1 MTTSNGGVTGVV
13 IAGLGGQGVIR
24 AADIL
29 AEAAFLSGLDVKQG
43 EIHGMAQRGG
53 SVSSDVRFG
62 ACVHSPM
69 VPTGEADFLMVL
81 HPTQLDNNRYQLREG
96 GVLISTKLVLGNSEN
111 LEDLDKDDTPLTSR
125 NFNVGLL
132 GTLSVHLPFPESAW
146 TEAIHRH
153 LAPKFHAEN
162 EAAFAY
168 GKTLAAG

>member
-1 MTTSNGGVTGVV
+1 MTTNNGGVTDVV

-29 AEAAFLSGLDVKQG
+29 AEAAFLSGVDVKQS
-43 EIHGMAQRGG
+43 EIHGMSQRGG
-53 SVSSDVRFG
+53 SVTSDVRFG

-69 VPTGEADFLMVL
+69 VPTGEAGFLLVL
-81 HPTQLDNNRYQLREG
+81 HPTQLDNNRYLLPEG
-96 GVLISTKLVLGNSEN
+96 GVLISTKLILGSSEN
-111 LEDLDKDDTPLTSR
+111 LEDLDKDATPLTSR

-132 GTLSVHLPFPESAW
+132 GTLSALLPIPEQAW

-168 GKTLAAG
+168 GRTLTVG

>member
-1 MTTSNGGVTGVV
+1 MTTNNGGVTDVV

-29 AEAAFLSGLDVKQG
+29 AEAAFLSGVDVKQS
-43 EIHGMAQRGG
+43 EIHGMSQRGG
-53 SVSSDVRFG
+53 SVTSDVRFG

-69 VPTGEADFLMVL
+69 VPTGESDYLLVL
-81 HPTQLDNNRYQLREG
+81 HPTQLDNNRHLLREG
-96 GVLISTKLVLGNSEN
+96 GVLISTKLILGDSDN
-111 LEDLDKDDTPLTSR
+111 LEDLDKDGTPLTSR

-132 GTLSVHLPFPESAW
+132 GTLSVFLPFSDEAW
-146 TEAIHRH
+146 TNAIHRH

-168 GKTLAAG
+168 GKTLHVG